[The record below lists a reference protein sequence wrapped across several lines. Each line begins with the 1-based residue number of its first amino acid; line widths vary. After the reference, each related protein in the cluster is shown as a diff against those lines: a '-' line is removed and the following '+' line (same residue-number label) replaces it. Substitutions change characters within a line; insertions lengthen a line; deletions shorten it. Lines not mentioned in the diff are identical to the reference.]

1 MIYLL
6 IDWRPVSDDGSFDD
20 IDNIYDYPKYIMLE
34 KLIAIVD
41 ENINNCDYW
50 KPPFTQT
57 ILVIITDDNENNYY
71 HRLIFFCS
79 H

>member
-41 ENINNCDYW
+41 ENINNCDY
-50 KPPFTQT
+50 
-57 ILVIITDDNENNYY
+57 
-71 HRLIFFCS
+71 
-79 H
+79 